1 MVRLV
6 NELIKMKS
14 LELLIISLLFIL
26 CKQVQQVNGISR
38 EFRETILD
46 PINLSATDNKIVQHA
61 ELPMVTDEVSVTLRL
76 LISSHDPSWA
86 CVFHK
91 GITSYVFYRFL

>member
-1 MVRLV
+1 
-6 NELIKMKS
+6 MKS
-14 LELLIISLLFIL
+14 PELLIISLLFIL

-38 EFRETILD
+38 EFREIILD
-46 PINLSATDNKIVQHA
+46 PINLSAAGNKIVQNE

-76 LISSHDPSWA
+76 LILSHDPNWA

-91 GITSYVFYRFL
+91 GIASYVFYRFL